1 MISQSFLL
9 LKIQLLK
16 GFGINETIH
25 CRDARKK
32 RRLILLLSVYILLGI
47 MLVFY
52 TAGAA
57 FMLCA
62 AGAADSVPGFVVA
75 VSSLA
80 IFVFTLFKAG
90 PVLFAAGD
98 YDMLTALPVRPFSII
113 VSRLLHMY
121 VSSLMLSL
129 LTMVPSCLL
138 YGWMAGPSPWF
149 YAAAAISVLFVPLVP
164 LTAASLLGT
173 LIMAAGSRVKHKN
186 ILIIFLS
193 LVCTI
198 GVLALSLLFSFRAE
212 DMNMADMA
220 GMIKLGV
227 DQVNRIYPLAG
238 MYTAGIVGGN
248 IAAIAGFPAIS
259 LGVFLLFSALVQWKY
274 VSISSALH
282 SHAAKKNY
290 RMQAQKK
297 SSLLKA
303 LYIKEIKRYFASNI
317 YVLNTLIGYILMVAI
332 AVMLAFTGIDKLEG
346 YLTMSGGESLTLP
359 FPLGNL
365 VPFLLSLM
373 LMMGSTTAS
382 SISMEGK
389 QWWIPKSLPIP
400 ARTILDSK
408 MLVGLSLM
416 LPAVLISGAVL
427 VISGQTG
434 DVNPVWLFLVP
445 GAYACFSVVF
455 GITVNLKMPV
465 FNWDN
470 ETTVVKQSGATMTA
484 VLGGMLFALVPVGLR
499 VLLAGISDDLFMG
512 MMVMVLLAVS
522 FLLYQKNSRCDLRKI
537 E

>member
-1 MISQSFLL
+1 MISLSFML

-16 GFGINETIH
+16 GFGINEAIH
-25 CRDARKK
+25 CRDVRKK
-32 RRLILLLSVYILLGI
+32 RRLLLLLSVYILLGI
-47 MLVFY
+47 MLMLY

-57 FMLCA
+57 FILCA
-62 AGAADSVPGFVVA
+62 AGASDSVPGFVVA

-80 IFVFTLFKAG
+80 IFIFTLFKAG

-98 YDMLTALPVRPFSII
+98 YDMLTALPIRSFSII

-121 VSSLMLSL
+121 VSSLLL
-129 LTMVPSCLL
+129 TVLTMVPSCLL
-138 YGWMAGPSPWF
+138 YGRMAGPSPWF
-149 YAAAAISVLFVPLVP
+149 YAAAAVSVLFVPLVP
-164 LTAASLLGT
+164 LTAASFLGT
-173 LIMAAGSRVKHKN
+173 LIMAAGSRVKYKN
-186 ILIIFLS
+186 AFVIFLS
-193 LVCTI
+193 LVGTMGI
-198 GVLALSLLFSFRAE
+198 LVLSLGFSFRAE

-248 IAAIAGFPAIS
+248 LAALAGFPVIS

-274 VSISSALH
+274 LSISSALY

-317 YVLNTLIGYILMVAI
+317 YVMNTLMGYILMIVI
-332 AVMLAFTGIDKLEG
+332 AVVLAFTGIDKLEG
-346 YLTMSGGESLTLP
+346 YLAMSVGELPAMP
-359 FPLGNL
+359 FPLGNI

-373 LMMGSTTAS
+373 LMMGSTTSS
-382 SISMEGK
+382 SISIEGK

-400 ARTILDSK
+400 VRTILDGK

-416 LPAVLISGAVL
+416 IPAVLISGAVL
-427 VISGQTG
+427 VLSGQTG
-434 DVNPVWLFLVP
+434 GVSPVWLFLVP

-455 GITVNLKMPV
+455 GIAINLRMPV

-470 ETTVVKQSGATMTA
+470 ETTVVKQSGATMIA
-484 VLGGMLFALVPVGLR
+484 VLGGMLFSLVPIGLR
-499 VLLAGISDDLFMG
+499 VLLAEIPDDLFMG
-512 MMVMVLLAVS
+512 LVVAVLLAVS
-522 FLLYQKNSRCDLRKI
+522 FLLYQNNSRCDLRKI

>member
-1 MISQSFLL
+1 
-9 LKIQLLK
+9 
-16 GFGINETIH
+16 
-25 CRDARKK
+25 
-32 RRLILLLSVYILLGI
+32 
-47 MLVFY
+47 
-52 TAGAA
+52 
-57 FMLCA
+57 
-62 AGAADSVPGFVVA
+62 
-75 VSSLA
+75 
-80 IFVFTLFKAG
+80 
-90 PVLFAAGD
+90 
-98 YDMLTALPVRPFSII
+98 
-113 VSRLLHMY
+113 
-121 VSSLMLSL
+121 
-129 LTMVPSCLL
+129 
-138 YGWMAGPSPWF
+138 
-149 YAAAAISVLFVPLVP
+149 
-164 LTAASLLGT
+164 
-173 LIMAAGSRVKHKN
+173 MAAGSRVKHKN
-186 ILIIFLS
+186 IFIIFLS
-193 LVCTI
+193 LVCTM

-248 IAAIAGFPAIS
+248 IAALAGFPAVS
-259 LGVFLLFSALVQWKY
+259 LGVFLLFSTLVQWKY

-389 QWWIPKSLPIP
+389 QWWIPQIASDTCP
-400 ARTILDSK
+400 DD
-408 MLVGLSLM
+408 
-416 LPAVLISGAVL
+416 
-427 VISGQTG
+427 SGQ
-434 DVNPVWLFLVP
+434 
-445 GAYACFSVVF
+445 
-455 GITVNLKMPV
+455 
-465 FNWDN
+465 
-470 ETTVVKQSGATMTA
+470 
-484 VLGGMLFALVPVGLR
+484 
-499 VLLAGISDDLFMG
+499 
-512 MMVMVLLAVS
+512 
-522 FLLYQKNSRCDLRKI
+522 
-537 E
+537 

>member
-129 LTMVPSCLL
+129 LTMIPSCLL

-149 YAAAAISVLFVPLVP
+149 YAAAVISVLFVPLVP

-193 LVCTI
+193 LVCTM

-238 MYTAGIVGGN
+238 MYTAGIVDGN
-248 IAAIAGFPAIS
+248 IAGFPAIS

-365 VPFLLSLM
+365 VPFLL
-373 LMMGSTTAS
+373 
-382 SISMEGK
+382 
-389 QWWIPKSLPIP
+389 
-400 ARTILDSK
+400 TILDSK

-434 DVNPVWLFLVP
+434 GVNPVWLFLVP

-522 FLLYQKNSRCDLRKI
+522 FLLYQKNSRCDLLKI

>member
-16 GFGINETIH
+16 GFGINEAIH

-129 LTMVPSCLL
+129 LTMIPSCLL

-149 YAAAAISVLFVPLVP
+149 YAAAVISVLFVPLVP

-193 LVCTI
+193 LVCTM

-227 DQVNRIYPLAG
+227 DQVIVFIRWPEC
-238 MYTAGIVGGN
+238 MAGIVDGN
-248 IAAIAGFPAIS
+248 IAALAGFPAIS

-416 LPAVLISGAVL
+416 LP
-427 VISGQTG
+427 
-434 DVNPVWLFLVP
+434 WRF
-445 GAYACFSVVF
+445 
-455 GITVNLKMPV
+455 
-465 FNWDN
+465 
-470 ETTVVKQSGATMTA
+470 
-484 VLGGMLFALVPVGLR
+484 
-499 VLLAGISDDLFMG
+499 
-512 MMVMVLLAVS
+512 
-522 FLLYQKNSRCDLRKI
+522 
-537 E
+537 